1 MESQISQNNMSTSTS
16 NEILEYDIDI
26 SKLQYLSGMVSKMN
40 ASMRLALHAPSRE
53 YTKED
58 STNIPEQITN
68 VVTYFNDTLEL
79 YGFYHSLTVG
89 DSSKVKKSDFVDS
102 TKFSEV
108 YSKIEKFEGHM
119 RRSKL
124 IFGKEKLEKYEYI

>member
-1 MESQISQNNMSTSTS
+1 MDSQLSKNMSTNNTT
-16 NEILEYDIDI
+16 EILEYDIDI
-26 SKLQYLSGMVSKMN
+26 SKLQYLSAMVSKMN
-40 ASMRLALHAPSRE
+40 ASMRLALHAPTRE
-53 YTKED
+53 YTPEN
-58 STNIPEQITN
+58 SENVSEQIVN

-89 DSSKVKKSDFVDS
+89 DSSKVQKTDFSNIKKFN
-102 TKFSEV
+102 EV

-124 IFGKEKLEKYEYI
+124 IFGKDKLEKYEYI

>member
-1 MESQISQNNMSTSTS
+1 MDSQLSKTVSTNNT

-40 ASMRLALHAPSRE
+40 ASMRLALHAPNRE
-53 YTKED
+53 YTLEN
-58 STNIPEQITN
+58 SPNVPEQITN

-89 DSSKVKKSDFVDS
+89 DSSKVQKSDFS
-102 TKFSEV
+102 NITQFNEV

-124 IFGKEKLEKYEYI
+124 IFGMEKLKQYNYI

>member
-1 MESQISQNNMSTSTS
+1 M
-16 NEILEYDIDI
+16 
-26 SKLQYLSGMVSKMN
+26 LQCVL
-40 ASMRLALHAPSRE
+40 LLHAPPRE

-124 IFGKEKLEKYEYI
+124 IFGKE